1 MKRLP
6 PLTALEAF
14 VETARLGSVKAAA
27 ESLSLSSPAL
37 SRRLQ
42 ALEAFVGRPLFDR
55 RHQAVHLNVDG
66 DRLLAAIG
74 PQMDGLARA
83 LEDAVGQGAI
93 DRLRLGVMPLFAS
106 HRLIPRLGR
115 LRATHPSLHLDLDTA
130 PHALA
135 RLDEGLDAA
144 IALTRQPDPGLYAR
158 KLGSN
163 KVFAIV
169 GNALAEGPHAIRSPA
184 QIADH
189 TILVH
194 RDIPDTFNTWREAV
208 GLPDLRPAAVDVF
221 DSGQLILD
229 AAAQGLG
236 VAFML
241 DMHFEDAADPR
252 LHRLFDIAVESSYSY
267 WFACRRSA
275 LARRPVRL
283 FHDWLVEELG

>member
-55 RHQAVHLNVDG
+55 RHQAVHLNADG
-66 DRLLAAIG
+66 DRLLSAIG

-83 LEDAVGQGAI
+83 LEEAVGQSAI

-106 HRLIPRLGR
+106 HRLMPRLGR
-115 LRATHPSLHLDLDTA
+115 LRAAHPSLHLDMDTA

-144 IALTRQPDPGLYAR
+144 IALARQPDPGLYAR

-163 KVFAIV
+163 KVFAIA
-169 GNALAEGPHAIRSPA
+169 GDALAEGPHAIRSPA
-184 QIADH
+184 QIAEH

-194 RDIPDTFNTWREAV
+194 RDIPDTFDTWREAV

-236 VAFML
+236 IAFML